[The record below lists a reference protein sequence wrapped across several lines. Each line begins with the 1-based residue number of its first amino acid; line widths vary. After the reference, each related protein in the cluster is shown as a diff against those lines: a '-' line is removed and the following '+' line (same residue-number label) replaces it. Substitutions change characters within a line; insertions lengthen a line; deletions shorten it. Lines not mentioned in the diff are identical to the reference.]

1 MRSPAFGL
9 AQMTTAAPHR
19 LRADSTYL
27 LVVDVQEKLFPKIR
41 DADSLLRNI
50 VFLLDACKALEVPAA
65 GTEQYPKGL
74 GPTVPELAAKLPS
87 PLPEKLAFSCCAI
100 PSVLETFRASGRSTI
115 LVSGIETHVCVM
127 QTVLD
132 LLARGFRVFLP
143 VDAVGARFAI
153 DHDMALRRMEQS
165 GAVLCT
171 AEMAAFELT
180 VQAGTSR
187 FKEISLLVQ
196 ERMKHLSK

>member
-1 MRSPAFGL
+1 
-9 AQMTTAAPHR
+9 MTTATPHR

-41 DADSLLRNI
+41 NADSMLRNI
-50 VFLLDACKALEVPAA
+50 VFLLDACKVLEVPAL

-74 GPTVPELAAKLPS
+74 GPTIAQLATKLPS

-100 PSVLETFRASGRSTI
+100 PSVVEVFRASGRSTI
-115 LVSGIETHVCVM
+115 LVAGIETHVCVM

-132 LLARGFRVFLP
+132 LLARGFRVF
-143 VDAVGARFAI
+143 VSADAVGARFAI
-153 DHDMALRRMEQS
+153 DHETALRRMEQS

-187 FKEISLLVQ
+187 FKQVSLLVQ
-196 ERMKHLSK
+196 ERMKHLSQ